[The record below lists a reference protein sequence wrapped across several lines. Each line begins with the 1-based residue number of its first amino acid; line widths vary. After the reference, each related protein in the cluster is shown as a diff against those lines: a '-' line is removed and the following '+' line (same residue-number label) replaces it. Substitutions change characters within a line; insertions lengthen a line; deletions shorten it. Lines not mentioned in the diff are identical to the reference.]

1 MWKRTDEKIPMADA
15 KDLTK
20 TNDTRAVQETQ
31 HALAA
36 DGEELAALLHS
47 DDEGVLLAL
56 LKNPALAEADVTV
69 LLARKNLPTAVIEE
83 ICKRRDWLKTY
94 ALKKAL
100 ACHPH
105 TPRLVSS
112 RLLKELYLM
121 DLVQIALLPGV
132 SVELKR
138 NAEDQLATR
147 LPQLPLGQKITL
159 ARRGPPRVAGSL
171 LAEGHPLVVPVALDN
186 SHLTAAQILKALAR
200 EDVPESVVQA
210 IAQHRKWSCDYNVR
224 LALVRNPATTL
235 AVSLSFLPE
244 LTVSDLHELAAP
256 GILPEPLRKYLE
268 AETQRRIRASEMS
281 GKEGGLNRSMQHHLI
296 YVCSLKV
303 VLNEARETVWAFC
316 DREK

>member
-1 MWKRTDEKIPMADA
+1 MADA
-15 KDLTK
+15 IDLTK
-20 TNDTRAVQETQ
+20 TNDARAVQETQ
-31 HALAA
+31 HTLAA

-47 DDEGVLLAL
+47 DNEEVLLAL
-56 LKNPALAEADVTV
+56 LKNPALAETGVTV

-83 ICKRRDWLKTY
+83 MCKRRDWLKTY
-94 ALKKAL
+94 ALKKML

-105 TPRLVSS
+105 TPRRVSL
-112 RLLKELYLM
+112 RLLKEMYLM

-147 LPQLPLGQKITL
+147 LPQLPLGPKITL
-159 ARRGPPRVAGSL
+159 ARRGPARVAGSL

-200 EDVPESVVQA
+200 EGVPESVVQA

-256 GILPEPLRKYLE
+256 GVLTEPLRKYLE
-268 AETQRRIRASEMS
+268 AETHRRIRAGEKSAA
-281 GKEGGLNRSMQHHLI
+281 GKEPFDQSKPSKD
-296 YVCSLKV
+296 V
-303 VLNEARETVWAFC
+303 
-316 DREK
+316 

>member
-1 MWKRTDEKIPMADA
+1 
-15 KDLTK
+15 
-20 TNDTRAVQETQ
+20 
-31 HALAA
+31 
-36 DGEELAALLHS
+36 
-47 DDEGVLLAL
+47 
-56 LKNPALAEADVTV
+56 V
-69 LLARKNLPTAVIEE
+69 LLARKSLPTAVIEE

-105 TPRLVSS
+105 TPRLVSL

-159 ARRGPPRVAGSL
+159 ARRGPTRITGSL

-200 EDVPESVVQA
+200 EAVPESVVQA
-210 IAQHRKWSCDYNVR
+210 IAQHHKWSCDYNVR

-235 AVSLSFLPE
+235 ATSLSFLPE
-244 LTVSDLHELAAP
+244 LTVSDLRELAAP
-256 GILPEPLRKYLE
+256 GVLPEALRKYLE
-268 AETQRRIRASEMS
+268 AETHRRIRAGEKSAA
-281 GKEGGLNRSMQHHLI
+281 GKEPFDQSKPSKD
-296 YVCSLKV
+296 V
-303 VLNEARETVWAFC
+303 
-316 DREK
+316 

>member
-1 MWKRTDEKIPMADA
+1 MADA

-47 DDEGVLLAL
+47 DDEEVLLAV
-56 LKNPALAEADVTV
+56 LKTPALVETDVTA
-69 LLARKNLPTAVIEE
+69 LLACKNLPAAVIEE

-94 ALKKAL
+94 AFKKML

-105 TPRLVSS
+105 TPRLVSL

-132 SVELKR
+132 SAELKR

-147 LPQLPLGQKITL
+147 LPQLALGQKITL
-159 ARRGPPRVAGSL
+159 ARRGPARIAGSL
-171 LAEGHPLVVPVALDN
+171 LAEGHPLVLSVALDN

-200 EDVPESVVQA
+200 EGVPESVVQA

-235 AVSLSFLPE
+235 AISLSFLPE

-256 GILPEPLRKYLE
+256 GVLPEPLRKYLE
-268 AETQRRIRASEMS
+268 AETHRRIRAGETSAA
-281 GKEGGLNRSMQHHLI
+281 GKEPFDQSEPSKDI
-296 YVCSLKV
+296 
-303 VLNEARETVWAFC
+303 
-316 DREK
+316 